1 MVPPVGFSED
11 GVVEQPAIEVF
22 KSLGW
27 RYQNLFEEKMGVDG
41 DHGRDNRNEVVLRKD
56 FYQAINALNPN
67 SSTSSIDQAFD
78 EITRDRSILNPVNAN
93 KEVYDLLKNGFK
105 AKFQNENGDEEIE
118 NIRLID
124 WENPKNNQFLLAAQI
139 WISGEMHRRR
149 PDLVGFV
156 NGIPLVLCELKAPN
170 CNVKEGYD
178 DNLRDYKDTI
188 PQLFWYNSICLISNG
203 LDTKV
208 GSFAAPWQHFFE
220 WKKVSDEE
228 EVPVLSIE
236 TAIRGLFDRDRL
248 IDYIEN
254 FILYSAKESGIVKI
268 LAKNHQFLGVNN
280 AIEAV
285 KATKK
290 QKGRLGVF
298 WHTQGSGKSYSMVFF
313 SQKVL
318 RKISGKHSF
327 VVVTDRE
334 DLDRQIYKNFAAV
347 GACRQDARAESAKDL
362 RRLLSDD
369 NKYIFTLIQKFRT
382 DEVGGHYPVVSQ
394 RDDIIVM
401 ADEAHRSQYD
411 VFALNMRNGLPKA
424 SFIGFTGTP
433 LLAGEEKTKE
443 VFGDYV
449 SIYNFQQSIQDN
461 ATVPLYYE
469 NRIPELQIVNEN
481 YKEDIEQALDDA
493 CLNEEEESRV
503 LQRFSSEYYLI
514 TRKERLERIAED
526 IVSHFVGR
534 GYLGKAMYVA
544 IDRFTAVKMHDL
556 VKQEFQKQLGI
567 LKERAKNEKD
577 QVLRKALAN
586 KNNFI
591 SQTDQA
597 VIVSSSQNEIDD
609 FRKQGLDIL
618 THRKRMQT
626 EDLETKFKD
635 ADNPLRIAFVCAMWI
650 TGFDC
655 PTCSTIYLDK
665 PMKNHT
671 LMQTIARANRLSE
684 GKESGLIVDYIG
696 IFRNL
701 EKALAI
707 YGSASKEDEKK
718 KVHPAQAKDE
728 LVFQLENYIGELNTF
743 LEGFD
748 IVAVQIAK
756 DVNATSKLSK
766 IADAVEKL
774 LESEQIK
781 REYKAK
787 ANAVI
792 SMYKRVLPDQRAN
805 TFASLIAVFQ
815 VIRDRLSFGD
825 EVGDL
830 TEIESRIAGILDES
844 IAAESYRIS
853 ENESKFDLSSVDFE
867 ALKERFKKGRRRTAV
882 KDIEA
887 TMRRLAKQLLE
898 RNRTR
903 QEFYE
908 KFMALIE
915 AYNSGSINVEKY
927 FEELCGIWAAMQ
939 DEQKRATKEGMSEE
953 ELVIFDLLTK
963 PDLALTEKEVELV
976 KKVAKDLLKK
986 IKEKLV
992 IHWKQKQ
999 EAKAALRVSI
1009 EEALDEGLPDRTY
1022 NRKVFSEKCEA
1033 IYQHVFDSYG
1043 PEGES
1048 PYGAA

>member
-11 GVVEQPAIEVF
+11 GVVEQPAIAVF

-27 RYQNLFEEKMGVDG
+27 NYTNLYEENMGLDG
-41 DHGRDNRNEVVLRKD
+41 DHGRDNRGEVILRKD
-56 FYQAINALNPN
+56 FHSSIKKLNTNANPA
-67 SSTSSIDQAFD
+67 SIDQAFD
-78 EITRDRSILNPVNAN
+78 EISRDRSLLNSVNAN
-93 KEVYDLLKNGFK
+93 KEVYELLKSGFK
-105 AKFQNENGDEEIE
+105 AKFQNSDGDEEVE
-118 NIRLID
+118 TIRLID
-124 WENPKNNQFLLAAQI
+124 WEKPENNDFLLASQI
-139 WISGEMHRRR
+139 WISGEMHVRR

-156 NGIPLVLCELKAPN
+156 NGIPLILCELKAPN
-170 CNVKEGYD
+170 HNVIEGFN

-203 LDTKV
+203 LDTKI
-208 GSFAAPWQHFFE
+208 GSYASPWEHFFE
-220 WKKVSDEE
+220 WKKISDEE
-228 EVPVLSIE
+228 EIPVLSIE
-236 TAIRGLFDRDRL
+236 TAIRGLFEKNRL
-248 IDYIEN
+248 IDYLEN
-254 FILYSAKESGIVKI
+254 FILYSTQKSGTFKV
-268 LAKNHQFLGVNN
+268 LAKNHQFLGVNS

-285 KATKK
+285 KESKK
-290 QKGRLGVF
+290 QKGKLGVF
-298 WHTQGSGKSYSMVFF
+298 WHTQGSGKSFSMIFF

-318 RKISGKHSF
+318 RKISGKYTF
-327 VVVTDRE
+327 VVITDRD
-334 DLDRQIYKNFAAV
+334 DLDEQIYKNFASV
-347 GACRQDARAESAKDL
+347 GACQTEMRADSAKTL
-362 RRLLSDD
+362 KKLLSDD
-369 NKYIFTLIQKFRT
+369 NKYVFTLIQKFRT

-411 VFALNMRNGLPKA
+411 VFALNMRNGLPNA
-424 SFIGFTGTP
+424 AFIGFTGTP

-469 NRIPELQIVNEN
+469 NRIPELQIINEN
-481 YKEDIEQALDDA
+481 YREDIEQALDEA
-493 CLNEEEESRV
+493 GLNEEEESRI
-503 LQRFSSEYYLI
+503 LHRFSSEYYLI

-526 IVSHFVGR
+526 IVAHFVGR

-556 VKQEFQKQLGI
+556 VKQEFQKQIGI
-567 LKERAKNEKD
+567 LNERIKKEKD
-577 QVLRKALAN
+577 PVVKKALLN
-586 KNNFI
+586 KLNFI

-609 FRKQGLDIL
+609 FRKQGLDIGL
-618 THRKRMQT
+618 HRRKMQS
-626 EDLETKFKD
+626 EDLETRFKD
-635 ADNPLRIAFVCAMWI
+635 ANDPLRIVFVCAMWI

-707 YGSASKEDEKK
+707 YGAVSKEDEKK
-718 KVHPAQAKDE
+718 KDHPAQSKHE

-743 LEGFD
+743 LEGFG
-748 IVAVQIAK
+748 INGVSIAK
-756 DVNATSKLSK
+756 ELDISKKLAK

-774 LESEQIK
+774 LGAELSK

-792 SMYKRVLPDQRAN
+792 STYKRVLPDQRAN
-805 TFASLIAVFQ
+805 TFASLIAVYQ
-815 VIRDRLSFGD
+815 VIRDRLSFG
-825 EVGDL
+825 EEIGDL
-830 TEIESRIAGILDES
+830 TEIERRIASILDES

-853 ENESKFDLSSVDFE
+853 DNETKFDLSGIDFE
-867 ALKERFKKGRRRTAV
+867 ALKERFSKGRRRTAV

-887 TMRRLAKQLLE
+887 SLKKMATKLLQ

-927 FEELCGIWAAMQ
+927 FEELCGIWGVMQ
-939 DEQKRATKEGMSEE
+939 EEQKRATKEGMTEE

-963 PDLALTEKEVELV
+963 PDLKLTEKEIEQV
-976 KKVAKDLLKK
+976 KKVAKELLQK
-986 IKEKLV
+986 IKDKLV

-1009 EEALDEGLPDRTY
+1009 EETLDTGLPDRTY
-1022 NRKVFSEKCEA
+1022 TRKVFSEKCES

-1048 PYGAA
+1048 PYGVA

>member
-11 GVVEQPAIEVF
+11 GVVEQPAIAVF

-27 RYQNLFEEKMGVDG
+27 NYTNLYEENMGLDG
-41 DHGRDNRNEVVLRKD
+41 DHGRDNRGEVILRKN
-56 FYQAINALNPN
+56 FYSSIKKLNPN
-67 SSTSSIDQAFD
+67 ANSASIDQAFD
-78 EITRDRSILNPVNAN
+78 EVSRDRSLQTSVDAN
-93 KEVYDLLKNGFK
+93 KETYDLLKSGFK
-105 AKFQNENGDEEIE
+105 AKLQNVDGDEEVE
-118 NIRLID
+118 TIRLID
-124 WENPKNNQFLLAAQI
+124 WEKPENNDFLLASQI
-139 WISGEMHRRR
+139 WISGEMHVRR

-156 NGIPLVLCELKAPN
+156 NGIPLILCELKAPN
-170 CNVKEGYD
+170 HNVIEGFN

-188 PQLFWYNSICLISNG
+188 PQLFWYNAICLISNG
-203 LDTKV
+203 LDTKI
-208 GSFAAPWQHFFE
+208 GSYASPWEHFFE
-220 WKKVSDEE
+220 WKKISDEE
-228 EVPVLSIE
+228 EIPVLSIE
-236 TAIRGLFDRDRL
+236 TAIRGLFEKNRL
-248 IDYIEN
+248 IDYFEN
-254 FILYSAKESGIVKI
+254 FILYSTQKSGTFKV
-268 LAKNHQFLGVNN
+268 LAKNHQFLGVNS

-285 KATKK
+285 KKSK
-290 QKGRLGVF
+290 QQKGKLGVF
-298 WHTQGSGKSYSMVFF
+298 WHTQGSGKSFSMIFF

-318 RKISGKHSF
+318 RKISGKYTF
-327 VVVTDRE
+327 VVITDRD
-334 DLDRQIYKNFAAV
+334 DLDEQIYKNFASV
-347 GACRQDARAESAKDL
+347 GACQKEMRADSAKTL
-362 RRLLSDD
+362 KKLLSDD
-369 NKYIFTLIQKFRT
+369 NKYVFTLIQKFRT

-411 VFALNMRNGLPKA
+411 VFALNMRNGLPNA
-424 SFIGFTGTP
+424 AFIGFTGTP

-469 NRIPELQIVNEN
+469 NRIPELQIINEN
-481 YKEDIEQALDDA
+481 YREDIEQALDEA
-493 CLNEEEESRV
+493 GLNEEEESRI
-503 LQRFSSEYYLI
+503 LHRFSSEYYLI

-526 IVSHFVGR
+526 IVAHFVGR

-556 VKQEFQKQLGI
+556 VMQEFQKQIGI
-567 LKERAKNEKD
+567 LNERLKKEKD
-577 QVLRKALAN
+577 PVVKKALLN
-586 KNNFI
+586 KLNFI
-591 SQTDQA
+591 SLTDQA
-597 VIVSSSQNEIDD
+597 VIISSSQNEIDD
-609 FRKQGLDIL
+609 FRKQGLDIGL
-618 THRKRMQT
+618 HRRKMQS
-626 EDLETKFKD
+626 EDLETRFKD
-635 ADNPLRIAFVCAMWI
+635 ANDPLRIVFVCAMWI

-707 YGSASKEDEKK
+707 YGAVSKEDEKK
-718 KVHPAQAKDE
+718 KDHPAQSKDE

-743 LEGFD
+743 LEGFG
-748 IVAVQIAK
+748 INGVSIAK
-756 DVNATSKLSK
+756 ELDISKKLSK

-774 LESEQIK
+774 LGAELSK

-792 SMYKRVLPDQRAN
+792 STYKRVLPDQRAN
-805 TFASLIAVFQ
+805 TFASLIAVYQ
-815 VIRDRLSFGD
+815 VIRDRLSFG
-825 EVGDL
+825 EEIGDL
-830 TEIESRIAGILDES
+830 TEIERRIASILDES

-853 ENESKFDLSSVDFE
+853 DNETKFDLSGIDFE
-867 ALKERFKKGRRRTAV
+867 ALKERFSKGRRRTAV

-887 TMRRLAKQLLE
+887 SLKKMATKLLQ

-927 FEELCGIWAAMQ
+927 FEELCGIWGVMQ
-939 DEQKRATKEGMSEE
+939 EEQKRATKEGMSEE

-963 PDLALTEKEVELV
+963 PDLKLTEKEIEQV
-976 KKVAKDLLKK
+976 KKVAKELLQK
-986 IKEKLV
+986 IKDKLV

-1009 EEALDEGLPDRTY
+1009 EETLDTGLPDRTY
-1022 NRKVFSEKCEA
+1022 TRKVFSEKCES

-1048 PYGAA
+1048 PYGVA